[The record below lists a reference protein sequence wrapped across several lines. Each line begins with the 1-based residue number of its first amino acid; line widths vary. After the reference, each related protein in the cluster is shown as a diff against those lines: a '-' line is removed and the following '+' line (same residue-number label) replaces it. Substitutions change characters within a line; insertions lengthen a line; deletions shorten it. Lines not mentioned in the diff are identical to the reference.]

1 MYMYFQN
8 NNKETKR
15 NSDLFYI
22 SALCFWIVLF
32 YSTFLLTLLPPQ
44 YGWWNYYAQR
54 LSEGAFLYKDLYC
67 FLMPYYVWLQTGFY
81 YFFGNE
87 VLLYYIVGVI
97 FELIAAIIVFR
108 LLCRMIH
115 PVWALLF
122 SFSGAVLQYSYL
134 MYFPLDYNVLIADFV
149 IVAIYI
155 VSLALFKKH
164 TGLFLLGGFLFGFVA
179 MMKQTLFIL
188 IIVAACMLFYAGE
201 KKYSKNE
208 MRKPLICFFSGVAL
222 SVIPGILFLSS
233 NNTLFLLFDLMMGAG
248 KSKGSLMSILY
259 RFIFYGLPFV
269 ELSCAILIVYYICRP
284 SFSNHS
290 WSFMSLNGHK
300 YLFLKVFSLGTL
312 LLLLKK
318 AFLFLNSEN
327 FAVLSLALCI
337 FYLTYYYVKS
347 KSIDISTKF
356 IDIFVISKMN
366 SVCHFF
372 AEHFIINSFIIGTA
386 LILLCKYYGFDFRR
400 WLFVNGSVYHVKT
413 ILINIVFWVL
423 FIYNLSLL
431 VRLHLTKKWETLK
444 EEQLFSII
452 YVCFVSMHFLSTAW
466 MEELFI
472 MPVFALVMALLFR
485 RSLIS
490 NKIITQGVLIV
501 VVIFVVFTAITQ
513 KQLMPYNWWCWS
525 SVGLNNS
532 DKVYV
537 NSKISGLKGF
547 TFDVDTEEA
556 YENIID
562 AINLYSKRKDR
573 VFNFPHIPLFNI
585 LTNRSTGMYAVAY
598 YFDVCPDSIAA
609 LGEMQLR
616 KNPPKMVIWNDFS
629 PDIWNRH
636 ETVFR
641 GGKRSGQRD
650 ILSWYDSVVVPNYCL
665 VYQYKMLKV
674 WAQDSNNFLNLRFA
688 QQRLNRR
695 IKLDNYLNNDCKDVI
710 IINWDNYKDII
721 NSAQTYSV
729 DKCLREI
736 FVREKCFSKW
746 SDERRQK
753 LLNAV
758 LKKV

>member
-1 MYMYFQN
+1 MNKFSLLRFLKKN
-8 NNKETKR
+8 NLL
-15 NSDLFYI
+15 LFLV
-22 SALCFWIVLF
+22 LCFWLVIF
-32 YSTFLLTLLPPQ
+32 FSTFIFSLLPPQ

-54 LSEGAFLYKDLYC
+54 ISEGAVLYKDLYC

-81 YFFGNE
+81 YIFGNE
-87 VLLYYIVGVI
+87 VLLYYVVGVF
-97 FELIAAIIVFR
+97 FELIAAIIVFK

-134 MYFPLDYNVLIADFV
+134 MYIPLDYNVLIADLV
-149 IVAIYI
+149 VVAIYV
-155 VSLALFKKH
+155 VSLALFEKR
-164 TGLFLLGGFLFGFVA
+164 TGLFFVGGVLFGFVA
-179 MMKQTLFIL
+179 MMKQTLFVL
-188 IIVAACMLFYAGE
+188 IIITAFILFYVGE
-201 KKYSKNE
+201 KKYSKKK
-208 MRKPLICFFSGVAL
+208 MRKALFVFFSGVAV

-233 NNTLFLLFDLMMGAG
+233 NNTLSLLFDLMMGAG
-248 KSKGSLMSILY
+248 KSKGSLTSILY
-259 RFIFYGLPFV
+259 RFIFISLPFV
-269 ELSCAILIVYYICRP
+269 ELLCAILIVYYICRP
-284 SFSNHS
+284 SFSNLGRP
-290 WSFMSLNGHK
+290 FMSLNGRK
-300 YLFLKVFSLGTL
+300 NLFLKVFSFGML
-312 LLLLKK
+312 LLLFKK
-318 AFLFLNSEN
+318 TFLFLNSET
-327 FAVLSLALCI
+327 FAILCVVLCVFCLV
-337 FYLTYYYVKS
+337 YYYVKS
-347 KSIDISTKF
+347 KSSCFPTIF
-356 IDIFVISKMN
+356 IDLKSINTTN
-366 SVCHFF
+366 S
-372 AEHFIINSFIIGTA
+372 INQLITQCPLIVS
-386 LILLCKYYGFDFRR
+386 LILVTSLIILCKCYGFELRR

-431 VRLHLTKKWETLK
+431 VRLHLTKKWESLK
-444 EEQLFSII
+444 EAQFFSIV

-490 NKIITQGVLIV
+490 NKIITQGVLLV

-674 WAQDSNNFLNLRFA
+674 WVQNSNNFLNLRFA